1 MPENSVIVKIF
12 SIFAKHMNL
21 TSFIKRNC
29 SKRRLA
35 TAVCFSISVAAFAAL
50 GDVGLRR
57 TPSPKQS
64 LLGFKP
70 EYNHVKTFTLK
81 STYNYRGNSVF
92 SLDKTEDQYV
102 LMNTFVTYQKGN
114 TTYTLPLKKKVLL
127 NKVKLGTGT
136 QSY

>member
-1 MPENSVIVKIF
+1 
-12 SIFAKHMNL
+12 MNL
-21 TSFIKRNC
+21 TSFIKRNL

-35 TAVCFSISVAAFAAL
+35 TAVCISASVAAFAAL

-57 TPSPKQS
+57 TPSPKQC

-70 EYNHVKTFTLK
+70 DYNHLKTFTLK
-81 STYNYRGNSVF
+81 STYNYRGNTVF
-92 SLDKTEDQYV
+92 SLDKPEEKYV

-114 TTYTLPLKKKVLL
+114 ITYTLPLKKKVLL